1 MPTTTSLPFRMR
13 RVEWIV
19 LGALLVLA
27 ILAGFW
33 PIAGPLLTVAP
44 VLFVPAAIGLP
55 SLIPTLRL
63 TPLGETTWGFWA
75 ADIAGVLVM
84 LATAYA
90 MLRAPKRRAVP
101 TKARA
106 FGRGLW
112 VTIVAIVAGNLVRG
126 VYISFVIHADIG
138 TYLGQLAGNV
148 VVSALLGTVLGV
160 VVGAV
165 AAVAAVAP
173 TRWRDNTPDTSA
185 APAGEQT
192 PTNA

>member
-13 RVEWIV
+13 RVEWTV

-44 VLFVPAAIGLP
+44 VLFVPAAAGLP

-84 LATAYA
+84 LATDYA

-165 AAVAAVAP
+165 AAVAP
-173 TRWRDNTPDTSA
+173 TGWRDDTPRASEE
-185 APAGEQT
+185 PAVEQ
-192 PTNA
+192 PVADA